1 MLAVAVIERYN
12 PVFNS
17 QHQKKNKKNKTKK
30 NPQKPK
36 NQKKKQNK
44 KQTKQFV
51 RLHHMALTLE
61 EALERTRFSLLSK
74 EVEVAE
80 FQLGCSW
87 ERIRAHFRG
96 EGVGTHSQKA
106 KVG

>member
-1 MLAVAVIERYN
+1 
-12 PVFNS
+12 
-17 QHQKKNKKNKTKK
+17 
-30 NPQKPK
+30 
-36 NQKKKQNK
+36 
-44 KQTKQFV
+44 
-51 RLHHMALTLE
+51 MALTLEE

-106 KVG
+106 EVG

>member
-17 QHQKKNKKNKTKK
+17 QHQKKKKKTKTNKKK
-30 NPQKPK
+30 N
-36 NQKKKQNK
+36 NNNNK

-51 RLHHMALTLE
+51 WLHHMALTLEE

-74 EVEVAE
+74 EVEVAVSI
-80 FQLGCSW
+80 GW
-87 ERIRAHFRG
+87 
-96 EGVGTHSQKA
+96 
-106 KVG
+106 

>member
-17 QHQKKNKKNKTKK
+17 QHQKNKTKK
-30 NPQKPK
+30 KNPKKTKKPK
-36 NQKKKQNK
+36 NQKTK
-44 KQTKQFV
+44 KQTKQFI
-51 RLHHMALTLE
+51 RLHYMALTLEE

-106 KVG
+106 EVG